1 LSALPKPQRFTAQ
14 KKVLKKSVYF
24 VWLCLDANRQATM
37 MRVSDEQHLTRNTK
51 MTENKANKMADKM
64 SRETGK
70 ACKVIHIGNGRYT
83 AVIVGSTRHLQSV
96 GH

>member
-1 LSALPKPQRFTAQ
+1 MAR
-14 KKVLKKSVYF
+14 
-24 VWLCLDANRQATM
+24 REQADHYDTCV
-37 MRVSDEQHLTRNTK
+37 RRTTPNTRNRNMSEAKATK
-51 MTENKANKMADKM
+51 AAEIM

-70 ACKVIHIGNGRYT
+70 ACKVIHLGNNKYT

>member
-1 LSALPKPQRFTAQ
+1 MTTEAK
-14 KKVLKKSVYF
+14 
-24 VWLCLDANRQATM
+24 AT
-37 MRVSDEQHLTRNTK
+37 
-51 MTENKANKMADKM
+51 KAAEIM

-70 ACKVIHIGNGRYT
+70 ACKVIYLGAGQYQ

>member
-1 LSALPKPQRFTAQ
+1 MIPP
-14 KKVLKKSVYF
+14 
-24 VWLCLDANRQATM
+24 
-37 MRVSDEQHLTRNTK
+37 SDEQHLTQRNTK
-51 MTENKANKMADKM
+51 MTTEAKATKCAERM

-70 ACKVIHIGNGRYT
+70 ACKVIHIGNNKYT

>member
-1 LSALPKPQRFTAQ
+1 MIPP
-14 KKVLKKSVYF
+14 
-24 VWLCLDANRQATM
+24 
-37 MRVSDEQHLTRNTK
+37 SDEQHLTGNTK

-64 SRETGK
+64 SRETGM
-70 ACKVIHIGNGRYT
+70 ACKVIHLGNNKYT

>member
-1 LSALPKPQRFTAQ
+1 MYDTSIRRTTP
-14 KKVLKKSVYF
+14 
-24 VWLCLDANRQATM
+24 N
-37 MRVSDEQHLTRNTK
+37 TRNTK
-51 MTENKANKMADKM
+51 MTTEAKANKMADKM

-70 ACKVIHIGNGRYT
+70 ACKVIHIGNNKYT